1 MIINETA
8 GQHDQQQRVDNG
20 RRAGAADS
28 HRHVT
33 LDSPGDDY

>member
-20 RRAGAADS
+20 RGAGAADS
-28 HRHVT
+28 HVT

>member
-1 MIINETA
+1 VTTIINETA
-8 GQHDQQQRVDNG
+8 GQHDQQQRADAG

-28 HRHVT
+28 PVT